1 MTGETRRIR
10 VRITGRVQGVFFRAE
25 TRNEALKRGLGGWV
39 RNLRDGRVE
48 ALFEGPADQVD
59 AMVRWCE
66 TGPPLASVHSVE
78 VLEEPPGGPVVG
90 FDIRYG
96 R

>member
-59 AMVRWCE
+59 DMVRWCE
-66 TGPPLASVHSVE
+66 TGPPLASVRSVE
-78 VLEEPPGGPVVG
+78 VLEEPPGEPVAG